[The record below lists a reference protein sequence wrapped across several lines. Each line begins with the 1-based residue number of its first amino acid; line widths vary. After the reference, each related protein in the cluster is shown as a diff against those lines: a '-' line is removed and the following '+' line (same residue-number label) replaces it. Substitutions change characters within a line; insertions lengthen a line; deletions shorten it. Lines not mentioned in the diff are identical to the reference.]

1 MVEQAASQQAEQIE
15 SKVLADLALLNS
27 LLDQIVVE
35 YGGTGL
41 LADVDHLL
49 ALAQRATSST
59 VNGAGDAATKWTDEA
74 VAYVAGLEQER
85 AEHVAHAFTCYFHIA
100 NLCEERERVRLIRRH
115 AEQSGQVGAMA
126 KAYLDLEGEVG
137 SAAARAELA
146 GIEFRPVFTAH
157 PTEARRRSVFEA
169 VRAISE
175 LLDARDDARLGPR
188 SLERNR
194 TEMLAALDRLWRTA
208 PLRDAA
214 PSPLDEVRSA
224 LTVVEQTFV
233 SALPEVYRRL
243 DDDLA
248 GARAGT
254 QATVKTGFVRLGT
267 WIGGDRDGNPYVTAR
282 VTRDAAQRAH
292 QSILAVLE
300 DKARHLARTLTVDD
314 SFTPPSG
321 ELRALWARQRTL
333 APEVAE
339 AVAATRAGQT
349 HRRVLGMVARRVAA
363 TSQADAHLAYRA
375 PDELLGD
382 LLTVQASLE
391 AGGDP
396 RAAYG
401 ELQDFIWLVQSF
413 GFHLAEMEIRQHSSV
428 HAKALLHLADPRHHP
443 TPPVAAEEVLEVF
456 RTMAMVQAR
465 YGVDACRRYI
475 VSFTKS
481 AADIAAVHELALW
494 AVGDPDALPVLDV
507 IPLFETHE
515 DLLSATKTL
524 EQMIQ
529 LAPVRKRLEE
539 NGRRLEVMLGYS
551 DSAKDVGPVA
561 ATLALYQA
569 QADITQ
575 WAQDNDIVLTLFH
588 GRGGALG
595 RGGGPAERAILAQPP
610 HSVDGRFKL
619 TEQGEVINARYGDP
633 EIAVR
638 HLEHV
643 TSAILRAQIPSLQQQ
658 VAEAAE
664 RFAPVGRVLD
674 EASRAEFLGL
684 VQAEG
689 FAQWFA
695 KVTPQE
701 EVGHLELGSRPARRG
716 LHVESLEDL
725 RAIPWNFAWSQAR
738 LNLTAWYGL
747 GAAIEAVGDI
757 EELREAYRSWPLL
770 RTLIDN
776 IEMSLAKADVE
787 LARRFLALGERPELT
802 ERILAEFERTV
813 RGVMAI
819 KEESTLLGRSAIL
832 RRAIEMRHP
841 YISALSIL
849 QLRALTELR
858 GGGDTQ
864 AAARLMSLTL
874 KGVAAGLQNTG

>member
-1 MVEQAASQQAEQIE
+1 MLSGL
-15 SKVLADLALLNS
+15 SLLNS

-35 YGGTGL
+35 YGGAGL

-49 ALAQRATSST
+49 GLAQRATRST
-59 VNGAGDAATKWTDEA
+59 VTGAGDAATKWTDEA
-74 VAYVAGLEQER
+74 VEYVAGLEAER
-85 AEHVAHAFTCYFHIA
+85 AEDVAHAFTCYFHIA
-100 NLCEERERVRLIRRH
+100 NLCEERERVRMIRRG
-115 AEQSGQVGAMA
+115 AKAGQMGAMA
-126 KAYLDLEGEVG
+126 RAYQDLAAEVG
-137 SAAARAELA
+137 DEAATAELA
-146 GIEFRPVFTAH
+146 GLEFRPVFTAH

-175 LLDARDDARLGPR
+175 LLDARDDVRFGPR
-188 SLERNR
+188 SMRRNR
-194 TEMLAALDRLWRTA
+194 SELLAALDRLWRTA

-224 LTVVEQTFV
+224 LTVVEQTLV
-233 SALPEVYRRL
+233 GALPEVYRRF

-248 GARAGT
+248 GEQAGT
-254 QATVKTGFVRLGT
+254 KAPLNGAFVHLGT

-282 VTRDAAQRAH
+282 TTRDAAQRAN
-292 QSILAVLE
+292 QTILRVLE

-314 SFTPPSG
+314 SFTPPAAA
-321 ELRALWARQRTL
+321 LRALWARQRTL
-333 APEVAE
+333 SPEVAE
-339 AVAATRAGQT
+339 AVAATRVGQT
-349 HRRVLGMVARRVAA
+349 HRRVLGMIARRVTA
-363 TSQADAHLAYRA
+363 TAQADAHLSYRD
-375 PDELLGD
+375 PTELLDD
-382 LLTVQASLE
+382 LRTVQDSLV
-391 AGGDP
+391 AGGNP
-396 RAAYG
+396 RAAFA

-428 HAKALLHLADPRHHP
+428 HAKALLHLADPRKHP
-443 TPPVAAEEVLEVF
+443 SPPVAAEEVLEVF
-456 RTMAMVQAR
+456 RTMAMIQAR
-465 YGVDACRRYI
+465 YGVDACHRYI

-481 AADIAAVHELALW
+481 ATDIAAVHELALW

-515 DLLSATKTL
+515 DLLGAVGTL
-524 EQMIQ
+524 EKMVELPQ
-529 LAPVRKRLEE
+529 VRKRLET

-569 QADITQ
+569 QENITK
-575 WAQDNDIVLTLFH
+575 WAQDNGIVLTLFH

-643 TSAILRAQIPSLQQQ
+643 TSAMLRAQLPSVQEA
-658 VAEAAE
+658 VAQAAQ
-664 RFAPVGRVLD
+664 RFAPVAEVLD
-674 EASRAEFLGL
+674 RASREEFLGL
-684 VQAEG
+684 VHTEG
-689 FAQWFA
+689 FASWFA

-747 GAAIEAVGDI
+747 GSAIEAVDNLA
-757 EELREAYRSWPLL
+757 ELQEAYRSWPLF

-776 IEMSLAKADVE
+776 IEMSLAKADAE

-802 ERILAEFERTV
+802 ERIMAEFERTV
-813 RGVMAI
+813 RGVIAV
-819 KEESTLLGRSAIL
+819 KEQDRLLGRSAIL
-832 RRAIEMRHP
+832 RRAIEVRHP

-858 GGGDTQ
+858 GGGEAQ
-864 AAARLMSLTL
+864 SAARLMSLTL